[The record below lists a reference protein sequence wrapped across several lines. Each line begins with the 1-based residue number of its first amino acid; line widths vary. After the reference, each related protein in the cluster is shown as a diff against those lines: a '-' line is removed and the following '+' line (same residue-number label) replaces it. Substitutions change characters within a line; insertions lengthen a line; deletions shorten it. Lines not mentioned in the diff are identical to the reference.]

1 MRVGTAMV
9 GIGSS
14 FKEIAFRLA
23 AKGGIGRI
31 IDKITAKSN
40 ADSLPP
46 SAFQREPRC
55 FSIQNVPG
63 LDTPIMYVRGVGP
76 KVAEM
81 LVAKG
86 ILTAEDLLYHLPF
99 RYEDRQNP
107 RSLDELKPGEMAS
120 VIAEVRGSIL
130 LRTRKSPIFELTVGQ
145 GRQALKCIWFN
156 GTYLNGKF
164 LAGQTV
170 AVYGK
175 VEPSRST
182 SNFKMIQPQFELLP
196 DASDDAET
204 RLLEVGRITPVYESL
219 GGSRLASR
227 WQRKVI
233 FHLLEA
239 VQDAVPESLPQE
251 MLARL
256 KLPSRETALREAHF
270 PPEGTPFAQLQAC
283 STPAHRRLIFEEL
296 FFLELGLELKRRRM
310 RERAGI
316 AFATTDKVR
325 EAIREILPFHPTT
338 AQKRCL
344 GEIVA
349 DMRQPS
355 PMRRLLQ
362 GDVGSGKTIVA
373 LQAMLVAMENGYQ
386 AALMAPTE
394 ILATQHF
401 LAARKLLERSSRKP
415 RIVLLT
421 GSLDEDRK
429 RHTRGLINRGEA
441 QLVIG
446 THALIEEKVEFDRL
460 GLVVVD
466 EQHRFGVLQRFRLMK
481 KPRPD
486 GSEGAEPDV
495 LVMTATPIPRTLALS
510 LFGDLDLSVLD
521 ELPPGRTPIVTRRVP
536 DSEADKVWDFVRK
549 QVKQGRQAYIV
560 YPVIEGTKDDQ
571 PELDFPLD
579 EPNGDADAVHTTPP
593 QVSKA
598 RSGTPRSVRK
608 GKTEEL
614 FPKAAQE
621 ASPPAKSGLKSAV
634 DMHEKLRTG
643 PLFGLRVGLLH
654 GRLDADEKEIIMRRF
669 QRSEIDVLVATTVI
683 EVGVDVPNAT
693 VMVVEHAERFGLAQL
708 HQLRGRVGRGAA
720 KSYCVLLTGP
730 RISPLGEERLNAMV
744 RTQDGF
750 ELAELDL
757 AMRGPGEF
765 FGTRQAGLP
774 DFRVANLVRDRELLE
789 LAKAEACRF
798 ANTPTPGESQLHE
811 GRDSER
817 ARVWARLKDSWQRRY
832 GLVEAG

>member
-1 MRVGTAMV
+1 
-9 GIGSS
+9 
-14 FKEIAFRLA
+14 
-23 AKGGIGRI
+23 
-31 IDKITAKSN
+31 
-40 ADSLPP
+40 
-46 SAFQREPRC
+46 
-55 FSIQNVPG
+55 
-63 LDTPIMYVRGVGP
+63 MYVRGVGP

-81 LVAKG
+81 LAVKG
-86 ILTAEDLLYHLPF
+86 IQTAEDLLYHLPF

-130 LRTRKSPIFELTVGQ
+130 LRTRKAPIFELTVGQ
-145 GRQALKCIWFN
+145 GRHALKCMWFN
-156 GTYLNGKF
+156 GSYLNGKF
-164 LAGQTV
+164 QAGQTV
-170 AVYGK
+170 AVFGK
-175 VEPSRST
+175 VEPSRSS
-182 SNFKMIQPQFELLP
+182 SNFKMIQPQFEVLP

-233 FHLLEA
+233 FHLLEG
-239 VQDAVPESLPQE
+239 VRGAVPECLPRE
-251 MLARL
+251 LLARL
-256 KLPSRETALREAHF
+256 GLPDRETALREVHY
-270 PPEGTPFAQLQAC
+270 PPEGTPFAQLQGSA
-283 STPAHRRLIFEEL
+283 TKAHRRLIFEEL

-310 RERAGI
+310 REREGI
-316 AFATTDKVR
+316 GFATTDKVR
-325 EAIREILPFHPTT
+325 EAIREVLPFHPTT
-338 AQKRCL
+338 AQKRAL
-344 GEIVA
+344 GEIVT
-349 DMRQPS
+349 DMRSPS

-401 LAARKLLERSSRKP
+401 LAARKLLEKSSRRY

-421 GSLDEDRK
+421 GSLDEERK

-446 THALIEEKVEFDRL
+446 THALIEEKVEFDKL

-466 EQHRFGVLQRFRLMK
+466 EQHRFGVLQRFKLMK
-481 KPRPD
+481 KPNQ
-486 GSEGAEPDV
+486 AEPDV

-510 LFGDLDLSVLD
+510 IYGDLDLSVLD
-521 ELPPGRTPIVTRRVP
+521 ELPPGRTPIVTRRVEGER
-536 DSEADKVWDFVRK
+536 SHEVWEFVRK
-549 QVKQGRQAYIV
+549 QVALGRQAYIV

-571 PELDFPLD
+571 PELDFSHD
-579 EPNGDADAVHTTPP
+579 DASVGVEPPP
-593 QVSKA
+593 PIRK
-598 RSGTPRSVRK
+598 SVRK
-608 GKTEEL
+608 GKTADL
-614 FPKAAQE
+614 FPNAAQE
-621 ASPPAKSGLKSAV
+621 ANPGAKSGLKSAV
-634 DMHEKLRTG
+634 EMHEKLRIG
-643 PLFGLRVGLLH
+643 PLAGLRVGLLH

-669 QRSEIDVLVATTVI
+669 QRGEVDVLVATTVI

-720 KSYCVLLTGP
+720 KSYCILITGD
-730 RISPLGEERLNAMV
+730 RVSPAGEERLNAMV

-757 AMRGPGEF
+757 TLRGPGEF

-774 DFRVANLVRDRELLE
+774 DFRVANLVRDRQLLE
-789 LAKAEACRF
+789 LAKMEAARF
-798 ANTPTPGESQLHE
+798 ANASGPDKATNGEVTEAEH
-811 GRDSER
+811 
-817 ARVWARLKDSWQRRY
+817 ARVWARLKEAWQRRY